1 MGRTIIWIFW
11 QALRPATITW
21 QDLEGTPDRCTVG
34 LWSTDKAVSEGT
46 QLKEESV
53 YSLFRI
59 PSVCFTLCFS
69 IPSHLSLPN
78 VALFSTSDRGFR
90 TMFFCQ
96 PLFSKDRCLWQ
107 IGEDLQEP
115 TQQWKLGLK
124 KKILHKAHLHC
135 SVSKYFS
142 KSVSRSLNS
151 FEEMPMWSFSQ
162 LYVSLF
168 KADRGTEEAS
178 SASPSTP
185 GLCLLL
191 KGFQQTTVLLSSCFL
206 FHHHKTSAVRSSSHL
221 ASD

>member
-46 QLKEESV
+46 QLQEESV

-124 KKILHKAHLHC
+124 KKNPSQSPPTL
-135 SVSKYFS
+135 FS
-142 KSVSRSLNS
+142 IEVFFQIRVTIPK
-151 FEEMPMWSFSQ
+151 FIWGDA
-162 LYVSLF
+162 YVV
-168 KADRGTEEAS
+168 
-178 SASPSTP
+178 
-185 GLCLLL
+185 
-191 KGFQQTTVLLSSCFL
+191 VL
-206 FHHHKTSAVRSSSHL
+206 TAVRVPF
-221 ASD
+221 

>member
-34 LWSTDKAVSEGT
+34 LWSTDKADSEGT

-53 YSLFRI
+53 YSLFSI

-124 KKILHKAHLHC
+124 KKNPSQSPPTL
-135 SVSKYFS
+135 FS
-142 KSVSRSLNS
+142 IKVFFQIRVTIPK
-151 FEEMPMWSFSQ
+151 FIWGDA
-162 LYVSLF
+162 YVV
-168 KADRGTEEAS
+168 
-178 SASPSTP
+178 
-185 GLCLLL
+185 
-191 KGFQQTTVLLSSCFL
+191 VL
-206 FHHHKTSAVRSSSHL
+206 TAVRVPF
-221 ASD
+221 

>member
-53 YSLFRI
+53 YSLFCI

-107 IGEDLQEP
+107 IGEDLQAP

-124 KKILHKAHLHC
+124 KKNPSQSPPTL
-135 SVSKYFS
+135 FS
-142 KSVSRSLNS
+142 IEVFFQICVTIPK
-151 FEEMPMWSFSQ
+151 FIWGDA
-162 LYVSLF
+162 YVV
-168 KADRGTEEAS
+168 
-178 SASPSTP
+178 
-185 GLCLLL
+185 
-191 KGFQQTTVLLSSCFL
+191 VL
-206 FHHHKTSAVRSSSHL
+206 TAVRVPF
-221 ASD
+221 

>member
-46 QLKEESV
+46 QLRSGEKV
-53 YSLFRI
+53 
-59 PSVCFTLCFS
+59 FTLCS
-69 IPSHLSLPN
+69 VYLQYVSLYVSVYLRTFPCQTLL
-78 VALFSTSDRGFR
+78 LFSTSDRGFR

-124 KKILHKAHLHC
+124 KKNPSQSPPTL
-135 SVSKYFS
+135 FS
-142 KSVSRSLNS
+142 IEVFFQICVTIPK
-151 FEEMPMWSFSQ
+151 FIWGDA
-162 LYVSLF
+162 YVV
-168 KADRGTEEAS
+168 
-178 SASPSTP
+178 
-185 GLCLLL
+185 
-191 KGFQQTTVLLSSCFL
+191 VL
-206 FHHHKTSAVRSSSHL
+206 TAVRVPF
-221 ASD
+221 